1 MAASESQAHRHLKH
15 AALFWAQCQGY
26 AIAGLE
32 IRVPN
37 SRFRADVAAYR
48 PERGRNPGI
57 GRTAVF
63 ECKQARPD
71 FLRDRHGLEENL
83 ARLQVL
89 NLRRAKIERQLGIHY
104 PSLRQGDALFQ
115 EFESVDLES
124 LNHAG
129 YRRLMREIDQVQARI
144 YGKTKFDRMVRW
156 RCANL
161 FYLVAP
167 RDLLKPEE
175 LPPHWG
181 MLAPPDEADLADID
195 PDGAELKLELV
206 RKPRLLELPESRRLE
221 LLQRIAVSA
230 TRRFNE
236 AAGIDGEALFE
247 AKRRG

>member
-1 MAASESQAHRHLKH
+1 MAASETRAHRHLKH

-37 SRFRADVAAYR
+37 SKFRADVAAYR

-57 GRTAVF
+57 GLTAVF

-83 ARLQVL
+83 AKLQDL
-89 NLRRAKIERQLGIHY
+89 NQRREKMERQLGIHY
-104 PSLRQGDALFQ
+104 PSLRKGDALFQ
-115 EFESVDLES
+115 EFESVDLKS
-124 LNHAG
+124 LDHTG

-161 FYLVAP
+161 LYLVAP
-167 RDLLKPEE
+167 RELLQPEE

-181 MLAPPDEADLADID
+181 LLAPPDGWDLDLAD
-195 PDGAELKLELV
+195 PGEAGLELELV

-221 LLQRIAVSA
+221 LLQRIAASA
-230 TRRFNE
+230 TRRCNE
-236 AAGIDGEALFE
+236 AAGIDAEVLFE
-247 AKRRG
+247 AKRRS